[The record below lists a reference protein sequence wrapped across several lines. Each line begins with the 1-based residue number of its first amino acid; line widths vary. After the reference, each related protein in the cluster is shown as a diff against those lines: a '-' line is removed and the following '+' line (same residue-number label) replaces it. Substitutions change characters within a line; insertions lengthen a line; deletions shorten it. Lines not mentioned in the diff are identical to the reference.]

1 MGILTQQP
9 QDIFTRNYLDVQKDY
24 KESFVAPKDPSLSL
38 RDGDL
43 FWTIW
48 MLMGRINDSYKISG
62 KANRHYMESGFQFVK
77 ESAGSMKN
85 SQLWKAWGTVG
96 AGVIGLG
103 YAAFSLY
110 KLKGYANSLKEKQP
124 IIDQKNQEIRD
135 LNNRNEL
142 RAENLGNAGAR
153 PGAMKVSARNSDNP
167 RDAGPAQ
174 LTEGQK
180 SRETQVLQNE
190 IDDLRSGLNK
200 KLGEA
205 TQMVMLVSTIAQGI
219 QGLLQF
225 PASRSEE
232 AANIEKGVSDLIHSE
247 QNVTQNFHSGLDK
260 TFGEFA
266 ASIRE
271 IIETAKASAQMR

>member
-1 MGILTQQP
+1 MNMLTQQP
-9 QDIFTRNYLDVQKDY
+9 QDIFARNHLDVQEDY
-24 KESFVAPKDPSLSL
+24 KESFDVSKDQSLSL

-43 FWTIW
+43 FGIIW
-48 MLMGRINDSYKISG
+48 AFMGRINDSYKISG
-62 KANRHYMESGFQFVK
+62 KANRHYMESGFQFIK

-85 SQLWKAWGTVG
+85 SQLWKAWGTIG
-96 AGVIGLG
+96 AAAIGLG

-142 RAENLGNAGAR
+142 RAENLGNTGAR
-153 PGAMKVSARNSDNP
+153 PGDTSIRGINSGNP

-180 SRETQVLQNE
+180 SRESQALQNE

-200 KLGEA
+200 KLGEG
-205 TQMVMLVSTIAQGI
+205 TQLVMLVSTIAQGL
-219 QGLLQF
+219 QGLLQV
-225 PASRSEE
+225 PASREEE
-232 AANIEKGVSDLIHSE
+232 ASSVEDGVSKLTQSE

-266 ASIRE
+266 AHIRE